1 MNHLTKKETI
11 TNKLFEDNKDLYNE
25 LVRLKGEI
33 GNYDIIMNQNAN
45 YIQKENESLKQI
57 VERLSFENKVLKSN
71 NNSYQNQIKNK
82 EHHHIIHSI
91 CKHVNNEHD
100 RNNKNKNKNNRDATP
115 IQKLRLKINHL
126 ENQIKNKSFI

>member
-1 MNHLTKKETI
+1 M
-11 TNKLFEDNKDLYNE
+11 
-25 LVRLKGEI
+25 
-33 GNYDIIMNQNAN
+33 
-45 YIQKENESLKQI
+45 
-57 VERLSFENKVLKSN
+57 KSN